1 MSDCHIYSYVHVLCK
16 TSPMF
21 IGDFT
26 PPPFKQRL
34 WRWSDRALDY
44 PPQLLACIHITIINA
59 LVLVLMYLEVLAS
72 PFWPLLSSQH
82 QHQLQHQHDL
92 VPSTRNGHG
101 LPAAIITIRYPA
113 KPQPIAVNTAIA
125 HCTAK
130 ISISAALHHDNLQPF
145 RILHREHLQPFHR
158 EHLQPFHREHLQPFH
173 RRIDIL
179 PPTTS
184 NISKHQI

>member
-1 MSDCHIYSYVHVLCK
+1 
-16 TSPMF
+16 MF

-34 WRWSDRALDY
+34 WRWSDRGLELSSTTSCMHPHHHHKCTCSCTY
-44 PPQLLACIHITIINA
+44 VSRCLLAHFGRCSLHNINTNYSINMA
-59 LVLVLMYLEVLAS
+59 SSLQLAMAMGYR
-72 PFWPLLSSQH
+72 PPLS
-82 QHQLQHQHDL
+82 
-92 VPSTRNGHG
+92 
-101 LPAAIITIRYPA
+101 TIRYPA

-158 EHLQPFHREHLQPFH
+158 
-173 RRIDIL
+173 RIDIL